1 MRKFLSTVNLPQAS
15 EAQRELLNRP
25 ITREEVKEAINTL
38 QNNKAPGPDGLT
50 PEFYKTF
57 CDLLIGLLL
66 NMLSY
71 SFKSGVLPN
80 TMMDANI
87 SLILKKGEPA
97 DDCASYRPI
106 ALLDVDRK

>member
-25 ITREEVKEAINTL
+25 ITRGEVKEAL

-87 SLILKKGEPA
+87 SLILKKGEPE